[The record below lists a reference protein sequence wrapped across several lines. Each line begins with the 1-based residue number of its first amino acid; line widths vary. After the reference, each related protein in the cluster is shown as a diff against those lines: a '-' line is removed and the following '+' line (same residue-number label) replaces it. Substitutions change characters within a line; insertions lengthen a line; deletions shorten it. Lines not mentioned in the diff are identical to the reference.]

1 MGIGKKHREK
11 ILIRTKTGTADDTV
25 YADGATV
32 PSDDDCGVF
41 SAEVPASSGKGH
53 ASEVELYVVSVDADG
68 VVQARGSC
76 TFDLHVMHVESRQD
90 DAGAGVTWPDVA
102 VAIEPLTGQALQST
116 IRVPWNGG
124 KLYPGI
130 RTVANAPA
138 GHVAFQIFAKPVA
151 G

>member
-1 MGIGKKHREK
+1 MAIGKKHRDK
-11 ILIRTKTGTADDTV
+11 ILIRTKTGTADDTI

-41 SAEVPASSGKGH
+41 SASVPMSSGKGH

-68 VVQARGSC
+68 VVQARGTC
-76 TFDLHVMHVESRQD
+76 TFDLRVTHVESRQ
-90 DAGAGVTWPDVA
+90 APNGETWADCAVA
-102 VAIEPLTGQALQST
+102 VAPLTAQSLQSA

-124 KLYPGI
+124 KLYPGFEN
-130 RTVANAPA
+130 VANAPG
-138 GHVAFQIFAKPVA
+138 GHVEFQVWAKPVA